1 MYRLVVLSILL
12 STNAF
17 SKPSVNILSWW
28 DYINSEEIIKLVEN
42 KCNVDVSIDEFYSN
56 DEFSRRVRKSDY
68 DVIVHSE
75 AAYSSVK
82 DLIVKSD
89 SSFAK
94 EHVENY
100 HPLIKKRYDDS
111 EFKYNTAYLAMYLTV
126 LLWDKDQITI
136 EGHDD
141 IKDILY
147 KSREKYVV
155 LTDDQYE
162 ISHIFKSLTGSKTW
176 SIPNYDAVSRYFY
189 RTKFIATNLIGSLV
203 KHKDFA
209 VAYTW
214 SGSALGALSAN
225 PDKKLEIMVH
235 PKLSHA
241 SADMIS
247 VLNNKKGSSCVAK
260 VLSSKKVIETTQ
272 TTMSHYFSPYGK
284 ITSRKVSENYTYIE
298 KEFFKRLKYSNW
310 LPDFSKENAINLNHN
325 WQRVKVELG
334 IQL

>member
-1 MYRLVVLSILL
+1 MHRLLILSIFL
-12 STNAF
+12 STQAF
-17 SKPSVNILSWW
+17 SRPAVNILSWW
-28 DYINSEEIIKLVEN
+28 DYINSEDVIKLVEN
-42 KCNVDVSIDEFYSN
+42 KCDVDVSIDEFYSN

-82 DLIVKSD
+82 DLIAKSD
-89 SSFAK
+89 STFAK

-100 HPLIKKRYDDS
+100 HPLIKKRYKEL
-111 EFKYNTAYLAMYLTV
+111 EFSDNTAYLAMYLTV
-126 LLWDKDQITI
+126 LLWDKDQVSIK
-136 EGHDD
+136 GDDD
-141 IKDILY
+141 IQNILY
-147 KSREKYVV
+147 KSREKCVV

-176 SIPNYDAVSRYFY
+176 SIPKYEAVSRYFY

-214 SGSALGALSAN
+214 SGSALGALNSN
-225 PDKKLEIMVH
+225 PDKNLEIMVH

-247 VLNNKKGSSCVAK
+247 VLNNKKASACVAR

-284 ITSRKVSENYTYIE
+284 IAGRKVSSDYSYIE
-298 KEFFKRLKYSNW
+298 NEFFKRLKPSNW